1 MLCLVASFSPAV
13 TLGVNSFIEKHQKE
27 HSWTSLLGPDFSHP
41 LGRGVFSQCL
51 PTCLR
56 ACLCVTAEIAPMYR
70 VSPKC
75 WVRVSGLHVK
85 DTPNSER
92 TLNRFPPLSSKCTK
106 CELYSQYP
114 LTALHHN
121 WLMQREMEDPEKLKI
136 DEMWNDITFW
146 LRFFF
151 YLLFSAQTPWWLFF
165 TLRAF
170 LRSDHRSSLTKMYA
184 GSLPYHNKCE
194 LS

>member
-1 MLCLVASFSPAV
+1 MLCLIASFSPAV

-27 HSWTSLLGPDFSHP
+27 HFWTCLLGPDFSHP
-41 LGRGVFSQCL
+41 LGRGVFRQCL

-70 VSPKC
+70 VSSKC

-92 TLNRFPPLSSKCTK
+92 TLNRFPALSSKCTK

-114 LTALHHN
+114 LTTLHHN
-121 WLMQREMEDPEKLKI
+121 WLMQQEMEDPEKLKI
-136 DEMWNDITFW
+136 DEMWNEITFW
-146 LRFFF
+146 LHFFF
-151 YLLFSAQTPWWLFF
+151 FLPFIFSTDALMTFLYTAGLFWGRTIDQV
-165 TLRAF
+165 
-170 LRSDHRSSLTKMYA
+170 
-184 GSLPYHNKCE
+184 
-194 LS
+194 